1 MENYIAR
8 YSEMP
13 EKMESSLDE
22 QLKTNTTT
30 ISKSPALPLV
40 DNEGNDINYE
50 LNIGYKRFIDVVNT
64 AKRYTQ
70 RNDLTGGMRMVMQ
83 LQGELASL
91 VPQVLQIQSQHKQ
104 QLEELALKV
113 VIEELEIPDGAFQFK
128 VNLVNPFEISNEGF
142 QQDSKEPSEE
152 KIQQKFPQ
160 QLDEDG
166 FQTSEEIFNK
176 EKFKRRFINS
186 LIQGASK
193 KGHYMFELVRNEL
206 NEINPRLADMYGR
219 IMAINDVTLWM
230 LKDMELKQLSGE
242 SVAGKEE
249 IDDETDP
256 PTIKAQGIFFPV
268 LIHEL
273 IKGIFEV
280 FGTHGLP
287 DDKETQQMIIESTDT
302 LNNEYWDL
310 RLGVVFWELFIS
322 AFPMSVFEENRRNI
336 QHYIFA
342 RFSALDTDEFFQVA
356 KNILKENQQG
366 KDFIKRMVK
375 DIEDNLSQKDLDDS
389 LGNYNFPEDEEDY
402 FNRGGQKKN

>member
-1 MENYIAR
+1 MENYISR
-8 YSEMP
+8 YNEVS
-13 EKMESSLDE
+13 EKMDSTLDE

-40 DNEGNDINYE
+40 DDEGNEINYE
-50 LNIGYKRFIDVVNT
+50 QNVGYKRFINVVDT

-70 RNDLTGGMRMVMQ
+70 RNDLSGGMGMVMQ
-83 LQGELASL
+83 LQGELQTL
-91 VPQVLQIQSQHKQ
+91 VPQVLEIQSQHKQ

-113 VIEELEIPDGAFQFK
+113 VIEELEIPDGAFQFDVK
-128 VNLVNPFEISNEGF
+128 LVNPFEISNEGF
-142 QQDSKEPSEE
+142 QQESKEPSEE
-152 KIQQKFPQ
+152 QVQQKFPQ
-160 QLDEDG
+160 ELNEDG
-166 FQTSEEIFNK
+166 FQTSEELFNK

-186 LIQGASK
+186 LIQGSAK

-219 IMAINDVTLWM
+219 IMAINDFTLWM
-230 LKDMELKQLSGE
+230 MPDLELQQASGE

-256 PTIKAQGIFFPV
+256 PTIKAQGIFFPI

-302 LNNEYWDL
+302 LDNEYWDL
-310 RLGVVFWELFIS
+310 RLGVVFWELFTS
-322 AFPMSVFEENRRNI
+322 AFPMSVFEENQRNI

-402 FNRGGQKKN
+402 FK